1 MNEKDILKMLN
12 YIDYSEEEIRE
23 LEEKA
28 IESKNKY
35 AKKLYLTKNE
45 TELRRKIY
53 EEVKLIVEEKT
64 RKGT

>member
-28 IESKNKY
+28 IESENKQ
-35 AKKLYLTKNE
+35 AEKLYLTKNE
-45 TELRRKIY
+45 K
-53 EEVKLIVEEKT
+53 EKDE
-64 RKGT
+64 RYMKK